1 MKDRLAQFLRLER
14 LTAVKFA
21 EIMEVQPS
29 SISHLL
35 SGRNKPNFEFISRIL
50 LRFPNLNPDWII
62 NGIGSVYK
70 SNQAGSVRDVTS
82 VDDSE
87 VTKVN
92 HTYVDDLKKDFTRI
106 EENNLFTQANDN
118 AAVNEVVS
126 DVTDVTEKVSAYPA
140 AAVSEEEKY
149 DDSAEQEI
157 ARVVVLFH
165 DGSFEEY
172 HEKKKN
178 RG

>member
-1 MKDRLAQFLRLER
+1 MKERLAQFLRSEG

-62 NGIGSVYK
+62 NGIGPVYK
-70 SNQAGSVRDVTS
+70 SNQIENPSGITS
-82 VDDSE
+82 VNNPE

-92 HTYVDDLKKDFTRI
+92 YTRTDDLKEDFARI
-106 EENNLFTQANDN
+106 EENDLFTQAKDN
-118 AAVNEVVS
+118 AAVDEVES
-126 DVTDVTEKVSAYPA
+126 RVTNVNAEIPASSA
-140 AAVSEEEKY
+140 AAVLKEENS
-149 DDSAEQEI
+149 DTSADEI
-157 ARVVVLFH
+157 DFGFV
-165 DGSFEEY
+165 G
-172 HEKKKN
+172 N
-178 RG
+178 